1 MLHQNPMNKRAKH
14 LLKVLVNHY
23 IREGQP
29 IGSRTLSRDAEL
41 NLSPAT
47 IRNVMADLEEMGL
60 VCSPHTSAGRIPT
73 VRGYR
78 LFVDSLLQIKPINRQ
93 QEQHLRSHFTKGNN
107 VQDLLEQTS
116 NLLSEITHLVGVVM
130 LPKRDVKILRHIEFI
145 SLSEKQVLVILVFN
159 EQDVDNRIIHTSR
172 RYSPSE
178 LQSATNYLNDAFAGK
193 NIKTVRS
200 DLLRE
205 LKETRKNVD
214 KMMQTVIEMA
224 EKALNCSDV
233 NEGELDFNEG
243 DFVMTGQTNLMEIA
257 ELSNVEKLRD
267 LFIAF
272 NKKRDV
278 LHLFDQALKTQG
290 RQIFIGEESC
300 HEALCDCSVVAS
312 PYTVKG
318 AAYGVLGVIGPTRM
332 PYERVIPIVDLTA
345 KLLGKALNHD

>member
-1 MLHQNPMNKRAKH
+1 MFRYNKISERAQN
-14 LLKVLVNHY
+14 LLKILVSRY

-29 IGSRTLSRDAEL
+29 IGSRTLSRDVNL
-41 NLSPAT
+41 DLSPAT

-60 VCSPHTSAGRIPT
+60 VCSPHTSAGRVPT

-78 LFVDSLLQIKPINRQ
+78 LFVDTLLQIKPLNN
-93 QEQHLRSHFTKGNN
+93 EEESHLRRQFIQEYDN
-107 VQDLLEQTS
+107 QRLLEQTS
-116 NLLSEITHLVGVVM
+116 SLLSEVTHLMGVVM
-130 LPKRDVKILRHIEFI
+130 LPRGDSKALRHVEFL
-145 SLSEKQVLVILVFN
+145 SLSEKRVLVVLVFN
-159 EQDVDNRIIHTSR
+159 EQEVENRIIYTSR
-172 RYSPSE
+172 SYTAAE
-178 LQSATNYLNDAFAGK
+178 LQSAANYLNNAFTGK
-193 NIKTVRS
+193 NIKAVRS

-205 LKETRKNVD
+205 LQETRENMD
-214 KMMQTVIEMA
+214 KMMQAVIEMA
-224 EKALNCSDV
+224 DKAFDSD
-233 NEGELDFNEG
+233 ETTER
-243 DFVMTGQTNLMEIA
+243 DFVMAGQTNLMEVA
-257 ELSNVEKLRD
+257 DLSNVEKLRD